1 MTYHCRYP
9 RHKSFGFER
18 FNLLNLFGNMAR
30 VRTEEKRRAIL
41 EAAAT
46 VFARHGYHPTTV
58 AQIAAELNMGLGTF
72 YRYFK
77 SKLAVFEAVIEEVMG
92 EVTVVLAS
100 ESPTA
105 STTVEA
111 YRAQVERIG
120 RALFA
125 AFQKNRTLARLLFVE
140 APGISHELNEKLQAA
155 VKFFGVATQ
164 AYLDNGVA
172 RGFLKKS
179 LDTEVTALLINSM
192 IFEGVRHVAAEGE
205 AAQVLERWITAST
218 LLLFEGISLRP

>member
-1 MTYHCRYP
+1 
-9 RHKSFGFER
+9 
-18 FNLLNLFGNMAR
+18 MAR

-46 VFARHGYHPTTV
+46 VFARRGYHAATV
-58 AQIAAELNMGLGTF
+58 GLIAAELGMGLGTF

-77 SKLAVFEAVIEEVMG
+77 SKLEVFHAVIEEVMA

-105 STTVEA
+105 STSVAE
-111 YRAQVERIG
+111 YRAQVERLG

-125 AFQKNRTLARLLFVE
+125 AFQKNRSLARLLFVE
-140 APGISHELNEKLQAA
+140 APGISAELNEKLQAA
-155 VKFFGVATQ
+155 VTFFGVATQ

-172 RGFLKKS
+172 RGFLRAG
-179 LDTEVTALLINSM
+179 LDTQITALLINSM
-192 IFEGVRHVAAEGE
+192 IFEGVRHLAGAEDSSE
-205 AAQVLERWITAST
+205 VLERWIAAST
-218 LLLFEGISLRP
+218 ALLFEGISIRS